1 MTVPGALCW
10 AGACPVC
17 LHGESSC
24 HSLSPWC
31 RGANSRAPPS
41 RTSEERKGWHIGKVL
56 CHQAGLGRVIW
67 FWFMLAVLS
76 LESGSGVPKPE
87 VATLSGRPCPPGELW
102 PFYSGH
108 FQKIAALSSSLCLGL
123 VLTATATYIM
133 TWQHCSVST
142 HVVTDVCQVG
152 RNLRAPCCCFLTLAA
167 VQGPFLGPALRMF
180 PQLPQE
186 RRARTG
192 KLWGLAPDSPVPGGW
207 RSWGGQKLSQQGPS
221 LWNSLT

>member
-1 MTVPGALCW
+1 MGHVLCVCTVRVPVTPCPHGVVVLT
-10 AGACPVC
+10 AG
-17 LHGESSC
+17 L
-24 HSLSPWC
+24 L
-31 RGANSRAPPS
+31 RAGQA
-41 RTSEERKGWHIGKVL
+41 RKGRGGTFGKVL
-56 CHQAGLGRVIW
+56 CHQAGLGWVIW

-167 VQGPFLGPALRMF
+167 VQGPFLGPVLRTF
-180 PQLPQE
+180 PRLPQE

-192 KLWGLAPDSPVPGGW
+192 KLWGPAPDSPVPVGTVGTPGW
-207 RSWGGQKLSQQGPS
+207 RGWGGQKLSQQGHS